1 MEVARILTNFVYLCL
16 IINLFVMKKLLLFL
30 FLLCPFAL
38 MAQTSEPATG
48 TIVDVTTFTGIM
60 AIVTAIATQ
69 VAKVIPAI
77 DSNKWLKVLTSLLVG
92 VLVCVICW
100 LLNAS
105 PLLQGLLWWQ
115 ALLYGVAVGVS
126 AGGFYDLVKVVW
138 NLFGKKE

>member
-1 MEVARILTNFVYLCL
+1 
-16 IINLFVMKKLLLFL
+16 
-30 FLLCPFAL
+30 

-100 LLNAS
+100 LLNVS